1 MDLSVLLLVFIF
13 GTIIGSFLNVV
24 SLRFNTGKN
33 IGGRS
38 SCMICGKKL
47 VWYELFP
54 VLSYLLLRGECSRCK
69 TKISWQYPLVETMT
83 GLLFVLIFI
92 KVIPNFFTAFDLI
105 IISSIQFLWI
115 VLYIIT
121 TCILIVISVYD
132 VKHKIIPDPFVY
144 AFIII
149 SFISIFIGQQT
160 WFVVPSLSSLLA
172 GPLLALPF
180 ALVWLLSKGNWMGF
194 GDAKLVL
201 GIGWVLDLGA
211 GGNAIILAF
220 WIAAVFSILWLLIT
234 RRGVKSKTE
243 IPFGPYLIIGM
254 YIVLFFNVQVIDFS
268 LALDL
273 LKGLIVF

>member
-1 MDLSVLLLVFIF
+1 MDLLVLLLVFIF

-38 SCMICGKKL
+38 ACMLCGKKL

-54 VLSYLLLRGECSRCK
+54 VLSYLLLKGECSKCK
-69 TKISWQYPLVETMT
+69 TKISWQYPLVETIT

-92 KVIPNFFTAFDLI
+92 KVIPNFFTAFDSI
-105 IISSIQFLWI
+105 TISSIQFLWI
-115 VLYIIT
+115 VLYIVIS
-121 TCILIVISVYD
+121 CILIVISVYD

-149 SFISIFIGQQT
+149 SFISIFIGQQK
-160 WFVVPSLSSLLA
+160 WFMVPSLSSLLA

-180 ALVWLLSKGNWMGF
+180 ALVWLLSKGSWMGF

-201 GIGWVLDLGA
+201 GIGWILGLGA

-220 WIAAVFSILWLLIT
+220 WIAAFFSILWLLIT
-234 RRGVKSKTE
+234 RRSVQSKTE

-268 LALDL
+268 LALDM
-273 LKGLIVF
+273 LKSLIVF

>member
-1 MDLSVLLLVFIF
+1 MDLLVLLLVFIF

-38 SCMICGKKL
+38 ACMLCGKKL

-54 VLSYLLLRGECSRCK
+54 VLSYLLLKGECSKCK
-69 TKISWQYPLVETMT
+69 TKISWQYPLVETIT

-92 KVIPNFFTAFDLI
+92 KVIPNFFTAFDSI
-105 IISSIQFLWI
+105 TISSIQFLWI
-115 VLYIIT
+115 VLYIVIS
-121 TCILIVISVYD
+121 CILIVISVYD

-160 WFVVPSLSSLLA
+160 WFMVPSLSSLLA

-180 ALVWLLSKGNWMGF
+180 ALIWLLSKGSWMGF

-201 GIGWVLDLGA
+201 GIGWILGLGA

-220 WIAAVFSILWLLIT
+220 WIAAFFSILWILIT
-234 RRGVKSKTE
+234 RRSVQSKTE

-268 LALDL
+268 LALDM
-273 LKGLIVF
+273 LKSLIVF